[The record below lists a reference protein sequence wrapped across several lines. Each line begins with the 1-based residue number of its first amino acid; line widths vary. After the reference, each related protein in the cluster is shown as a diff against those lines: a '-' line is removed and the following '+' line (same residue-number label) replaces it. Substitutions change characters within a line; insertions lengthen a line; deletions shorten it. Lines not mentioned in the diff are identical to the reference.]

1 MQLNKGWTEGAIWA
15 PKADGSKQV
24 VHYYV
29 KANKRKS
36 KNGIEGGKITGLI
49 LNTKDNTL
57 AYYAGEKDWV
67 IEPDENDEA
76 TMIALAI
83 CLKEHN

>member
-36 KNGIEGGKITGLI
+36 KYGIE
-49 LNTKDNTL
+49 
-57 AYYAGEKDWV
+57 
-67 IEPDENDEA
+67 
-76 TMIALAI
+76 
-83 CLKEHN
+83 H